1 MTSRH
6 SSKRPVLSRRH
17 ALQIAIGG
25 STGLALLGK
34 SSALHAQP
42 SPHASPTAEHYAHPE
57 MLIDAHGLEQFRI
70 DPVAI
75 LVGFMPEEDF
85 DKAHI
90 PGSVQ
95 LDWPAL
101 EVTDTSDE
109 SIAQWREQ
117 ASQTLAS
124 FGIAGERPVLAY
136 DAGTLFA
143 ARLWWVLHYLGHED
157 KQVLNGGLSAWQQAT
172 GEVATDATPAGATAS
187 SAVQSFQGQPRAG
200 TLAQLEE
207 VRASLDDPNV
217 VIVDARTPDEYSAGH
232 IPGAVNINYPRN
244 ATSEMP
250 KVWKPVDELREMYEE
265 VGVTPDKH
273 VIPYCSTGVRSAVTF
288 FTLRLI
294 GYENVALYT
303 GSWKEWGDHPD
314 TPKPTGTEP

>member
-1 MTSRH
+1 MINRH
-6 SSKRPVLSRRH
+6 AAERPILSRRH

-34 SSALHAQP
+34 SGASHAQS
-42 SPHASPTAEHYAHPE
+42 SPHASPTANDYAHPE
-57 MLIDAHGLEQFRI
+57 MLIHAARVAELRSERA
-70 DPVAI
+70 AI

-85 DKAHI
+85 IKANI

-101 EVTDTSDE
+101 EVIDTSDA
-109 SIAQWREQ
+109 SIAEWRDR
-117 ASQTLAS
+117 TTRRLAS
-124 FGIAGERPVLAY
+124 LGVTTDRPVVAY

-143 ARLWWVLHYLGHED
+143 ARLWWVLHYLGHEESH
-157 KQVLNGGLSAWQQAT
+157 VLNGGLAAWQRSSGET
-172 GEVATDATPAGATAS
+172 GGEVTLAGQSPS
-187 SAVQSFQGQPRAG
+187 SPPVSFESSPRAEV
-200 TLAQLEE
+200 LAQLEE

-250 KVWKPVDELREMYEE
+250 KVWRPAEELRTMYEQA
-265 VGVTPDKH
+265 GVSPDKH

-303 GSWKEWGDHPD
+303 GSWKEWSDHPD
-314 TPKPTGTEP
+314 TPKAEGNAP